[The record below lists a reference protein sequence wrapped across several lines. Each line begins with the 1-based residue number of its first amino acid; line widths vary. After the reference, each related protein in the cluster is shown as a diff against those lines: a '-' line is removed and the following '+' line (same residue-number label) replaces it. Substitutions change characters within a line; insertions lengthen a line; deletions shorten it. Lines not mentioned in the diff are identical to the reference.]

1 MSVHVLPDAQRA
13 AEACG
18 DRILELLRKAGAR
31 PTLAISGGS
40 TPKLMFE
47 YMARRPFAWDS
58 MHLFWV
64 DERAVPP
71 SDPQSNFKLANE
83 TLIEPA
89 GIPAANVHR
98 ILAELHPEDA
108 ARRYALEIQE
118 FFNLR
123 PSTVPV
129 FDVMHRGIG
138 PDAHTASLF
147 PGEPLI
153 NNRDGIAAAVY
164 VEKLRSWRITL
175 LPGVLI
181 AASNTV
187 MLVAGPDKTEP
198 LERIFHGPLDPVRY
212 PAQVVPN
219 DPRKVCWYLDEAADL
234 PSASLAEP

>member
-1 MSVHVLPDAQRA
+1 MSVHIFADARRA

-18 DRILELLRKAGAR
+18 DRILQLLSEAGNR
-31 PTLAISGGS
+31 PALAISGGS

-47 YMARRPFAWDS
+47 YMARQPFAWNS
-58 MHLFWV
+58 VHLFWV

-71 SDPQSNFKLANE
+71 SDSQSNFKLANE

-89 GIPAANVHR
+89 GIPASNVHR
-98 ILAELHPEDA
+98 ILAELHPEEA
-108 ARRYALEIQE
+108 ARRYVLEIQE
-118 FFNLR
+118 FFGLR
-123 PSTVPV
+123 PGSLPV

-138 PDAHTASLF
+138 PDVHTASLF

-153 NNRDGIAAAVY
+153 GNRQDISAAVY

-181 AASNTV
+181 EARKTV
-187 MLVAGPDKTEP
+187 MLAAGSDKAEP
-198 LERIFHGPLDPVRY
+198 LDRIFHGPFDPMRY

-219 DPRKVCWYLDEAADL
+219 DRDRIDWFLDEAAAALIRED
-234 PSASLAEP
+234 